1 MNVIYNGTDIT
12 DDILVNRAE
21 YDTFLGHHA
30 DKIMVAIDSSDDATE
45 GWGFKAGDTIRIKE
59 DALDSGKM
67 TVYRVDYEDGDT
79 VVHAAAIQN
88 THERKK
94 NVWNKISF
102 KELTKS
108 LAKSLGCDVEYYG
121 LDDEFVYDKVTQD
134 NMDDLEFLNYRCWLE
149 GCILIVYKGVIK
161 IINEDWLEGQPVST
175 YRLEASDETM
185 RTRDGNYLEKCTVY
199 DKDRATTGTY
209 SEDSGSGAMSMTF
222 DFPFTSIDEARRF
235 AKNILRNENRKKK
248 TGVIYSNEVMTDILA
263 GNLLTVSCGDWKDKP
278 VAITHVR
285 YDFENQQTKIWFRL
299 IGG

>member
-1 MNVIYNGTDIT
+1 MDVIYNGTDIT

-30 DKIMVAIDSSDDATE
+30 DKVMVAIDSSDDATE
-45 GWGFKAGDTIRIKE
+45 GWGFKTGDTIQLKE
-59 DALDSGKM
+59 ESIDTGEM
-67 TVYRVDYEDGDT
+67 TVYRIDYEDGDT
-79 VVHAAAIQN
+79 VVYASAIQK
-88 THERKK
+88 TRDRKK
-94 NVWNKISF
+94 NEWKKINF
-102 KELTKS
+102 KELTGS

-121 LDDEFVYDKVTQD
+121 LDDEFIYDKVTQD

-161 IINEDWLEGQPVST
+161 IINEDWLESQPIST

-185 RTRDGNYLEKCTVY
+185 RTRDGSYLEKCTVY

-209 SEDSGSGAMSMTF
+209 SEDTGSGAMSMTF

-278 VAITHVR
+278 VVITHVR